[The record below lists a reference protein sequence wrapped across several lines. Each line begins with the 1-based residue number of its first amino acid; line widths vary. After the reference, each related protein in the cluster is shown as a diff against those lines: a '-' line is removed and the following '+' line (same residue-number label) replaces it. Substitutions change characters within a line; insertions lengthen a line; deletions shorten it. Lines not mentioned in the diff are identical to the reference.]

1 MPRFFTSP
9 ELGVTP
15 EVLDPQVVYRCEI
28 ELDAA
33 TVANATEYV
42 KGWGDPTEI
51 LGAHAAYV
59 RLGRAW
65 WLDYQ
70 PRPTLLLEFR
80 VRTTAEA
87 FRAFSHGVENWENE
101 LLSALWEM
109 LKRVCGTKKAAFFEW
124 DALDQFPGRRRSF
137 TAVEQP
143 EQPPAQVQ
151 PLLHLRTG
159 NTAP

>member
-1 MPRFFTSP
+1 MPRFFTNL
-9 ELGVTP
+9 ELSVTP

-28 ELDAA
+28 ELDAVA
-33 TVANATEYV
+33 ANATEYV
-42 KGWGDPTEI
+42 KGWGDPAEI
-51 LGAHAAYV
+51 LGSHAAYV
-59 RLGRAW
+59 TLGRAW
-65 WLDYQ
+65 CLDYQ

-87 FRAFSHGVENWENE
+87 FRKFSHGVENWETE
-101 LLSALWEM
+101 VLSALWEM
-109 LKRVCGTKKAAFFEW
+109 LKRVCGTKKVAFFEW

-137 TAVEQP
+137 TVVEQP
-143 EQPPAQVQ
+143 EQSRAAQAQ